1 MLYQFSLHQLV
12 LIKNMNLQYECL
24 DARDEFHAQM
34 HNGGVNM
41 PAWAKQGMGMLQD
54 LDQMAIEDVIN
65 GSIGHTE
72 LDEFSLSTHVR
83 R

>member
-1 MLYQFSLHQLV
+1 
-12 LIKNMNLQYECL
+12 
-24 DARDEFHAQM
+24 
-34 HNGGVNM
+34 M